1 MKNTIKLSALVLF
14 LTFTSCK
21 NDKTQ
26 DENSSE
32 TTEKVTITHSL
43 GTAEVIKKPT
53 KVVVLDLASLETL
66 DELGIK
72 IIGMPKGNVPNHL
85 QKYKDDAS
93 IVDLGTLKEINY
105 EKLNELNPDVIFMSA
120 RLQDSYAELAKIAPV
135 VYTEI
140 DYKDYINSIRKNFGY
155 FGDIFDKKQDT
166 DKALKNIEDKIAL
179 VNEKNKDSDKKALVI
194 LHNNGKFSAYGK
206 GSRFGFIHDVLGVK
220 EAVENLEVARHG
232 QAVSNEF
239 IQEANPDY
247 IFVVDRTA
255 VVDKKAT
262 NKEEIENKL
271 IQQTNAFKNGKI
283 IYLNPEI
290 WYLSGGGIISI
301 NKMIGDIADNL

>member
-1 MKNTIKLSALVLF
+1 MKNTLKLSALALF
-14 LTFTSCK
+14 LAFVSCK

-26 DENSSE
+26 GKNTAV
-32 TTEKVTITHSL
+32 TTEKTTITHSL
-43 GTAEVIKKPT
+43 GTANIVKNPT
-53 KVVVLDLASLETL
+53 RVVVLDFASLETL
-66 DELGIK
+66 DALGIK
-72 IIGMPKGNVPNHL
+72 IIGMPKSNVPSYL
-85 QKYKDDAS
+85 QKYKNDAS
-93 IVDLGTLKEINY
+93 ITDLGNLKEINF

-120 RLQDSYAELAKIAPV
+120 RLQNSYPEISKIAPT

-140 DYKDYINSIRKNFGY
+140 DAKDYINSIQKNFDY
-155 FGDIFDKKQDT
+155 FGEIFDKKADT
-166 DKALKNIEDKIAL
+166 DKALKKIESKIAS
-179 VNEKNKDSDKKALVI
+179 VNEKMKDSDKKALVI

-247 IFVVDRTA
+247 LFIVDRSA
-255 VVDKKAT
+255 VIDLKST
-262 NKEEIENKL
+262 NKQEIENKL
-271 IQQTNAFKNGKI
+271 IQQTNAYKNGKI

-290 WYLSGGGIISI
+290 WYLSGGGITSI
-301 NKMIGDIADNL
+301 NQMIDDVANNL